1 MAYEITFLPSAV
13 KELAALPK
21 KPREKLAEKID
32 ALGDEPRPPYPRSKA
47 LKGAGKGLHRIRHG
61 NYRAIYR
68 VDDDEVVVCVVKVA
82 DRKSV
87 YRQL

>member
-1 MAYEITFLPSAV
+1 VAYRITFLPSAV
-13 KELAALPK
+13 KELAAIPK
-21 KPREKLAEKID
+21 KSREKLAEKID
-32 ALGDEPRPPYPRSKA
+32 ALGDEPRPPYPLSKA

-68 VDDDEVVVCVVKVA
+68 IDDDEVVVCVVRVA